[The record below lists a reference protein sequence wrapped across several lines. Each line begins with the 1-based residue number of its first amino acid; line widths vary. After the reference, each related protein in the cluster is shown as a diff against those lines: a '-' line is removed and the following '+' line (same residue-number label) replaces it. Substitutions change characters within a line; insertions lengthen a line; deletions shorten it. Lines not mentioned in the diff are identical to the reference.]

1 MKKHNLKTK
10 DLISIFFGLLVA
22 PLFFSCDGIIF
33 HEIRNEVELADA
45 KLSGDIQSIIRYNYG
60 GKECIF
66 ASTGDIYY
74 RSVDSSVV
82 DKKMEFSDFPTPNEF
97 VYSLAADTDN
107 LYALSVKIEKDDDGY
122 NVAKNRTLWYYNTS
136 TSAWESIWTAA
147 YNKNTT
153 VILFCTN
160 TPKKET
166 RHAYFRNGTT
176 ANNCVYELK
185 GSEKPG
191 DGLDAMKN
199 GSTDHSTSPTTGVR
213 SCTVLGSDVYFSSAY
228 AMVSN
233 QTGDKYSTYIYRSD
247 GKSVC
252 YSSDGNDWTSV
263 SLGGDTI
270 YSLAVCN
277 DYLLAGTYSGIIH
290 TKWSSRDSDASDS
303 LPAVPTSGNQDFETN
318 AASTLSSYYEIQSIV
333 VVDPSQIEKS
343 ATIFASSITSS
354 SSASLNNVGLWSYF
368 LSEGKWNRE

>member
-10 DLISIFFGLLVA
+10 ALISIFFGLLVA
-22 PLFFSCDGIIF
+22 PLFFSCDGVIF
-33 HEIRNEVELADA
+33 NEIRNEVELADA
-45 KLSGDIQSIIRYNYG
+45 KLSGDIQSIVRYYYG

-122 NVAKNRTLWYYNTS
+122 NVAKNRTLWYYNTT

-160 TPKKET
+160 TPKKDT
-166 RHAYFRNGTT
+166 RHAYFRNGTSVWKLDGT
-176 ANNCVYELK
+176 
-185 GSEKPG
+185 KPLTI
-191 DGLDAMKN
+191 D
-199 GSTDHSTSPTTGVR
+199 STDTDKNTPMTTGDNDNTTTPTTGVR
-213 SCTVLGSDVYFSSAY
+213 SCTVLKSDVYFSSAY

-233 QTGDKYSTYIYRSD
+233 QTASDEGGDATYIYRSD
-247 GKSVC
+247 GKSVQ
-252 YSSDGNDWTSV
+252 YSTDGSSWTSV

-270 YSLAVCN
+270 YSLAVCQ
-277 DYLLAGTYSGIIH
+277 DYLLAGTYSGLIH
-290 TKWSSRDSDASDS
+290 TKWTSTDY
-303 LPAVPTSGNQDFETN
+303 VPTSGNQDFETN

>member
-1 MKKHNLKTK
+1 MKKHNLNTK
-10 DLISIFFGLLVA
+10 ALISIFFGLLVA

-45 KLSGDIQSIIRYNYG
+45 KLSGDIQNIVRYNYG
-60 GKECIF
+60 EKECIF
-66 ASTGDIYY
+66 ASKGDIYY

-82 DKKMEFSDFPTPNEF
+82 DKKMEFSYFPTPNEF

-122 NVAKNRTLWYYNTS
+122 NVAKNRTLWYYNTT

-176 ANNCVYELK
+176 ADNCVYELN

-191 DGLDAMKN
+191 DGLDAMTN
-199 GSTDHSTSPTTGVR
+199 GSTDHTTIPTTGVR
-213 SCTVLGSDVYFSSAY
+213 SCTVFKSAVYFSSAY

-233 QTGDKYSTYIYRSD
+233 QTGDKDSTYIYRSD

-270 YSLAVCN
+270 YSLAICD

-290 TKWSSRDSDASDS
+290 TKWSSRDSDGSTS
-303 LPAVPTSGNQDFETN
+303 LPAVPTSGNQDFSTN

>member
-10 DLISIFFGLLVA
+10 ALISIFFGLLVA

-33 HEIRNEVELADA
+33 HEIRNEVELAEA
-45 KLSGDIQSIIRYNYG
+45 KLSGDIQSIIRYKYNNE
-60 GKECIF
+60 ECVF
-66 ASTGDIYY
+66 VATGEIYY
-74 RSVDSSVV
+74 RSVDESLV
-82 DKKMEFSDFPTPNEF
+82 DKKITFSNFSNPDGF
-97 VYSLAADTDN
+97 VYAIAANKDY

-122 NVAKNRTLWYYNTS
+122 NVATNRTLWVYDTS
-136 TSAWESIWTAA
+136 EGTWNSIWTAS
-147 YNKNTT
+147 YDKNAT

-160 TPKKET
+160 TPQDAT
-166 RHAYFRNGTT
+166 RDAYF
-176 ANNCVYELK
+176 
-185 GSEKPG
+185 
-191 DGLDAMKN
+191 KN
-199 GSTDHSTSPTTGVR
+199 GSDIYHLTDKTLPEKMDLTSGEDNSPVPASSAR
-213 SCTVLGSDVYFSSAY
+213 SCTVLGTTTYFSSAY

-233 QTGDKYSTYIYRSD
+233 QTGNKDSTYIYRSD

-270 YSLAVCN
+270 YSLAVCK

-290 TKWSSRDSDASDS
+290 TKWSSRDSDDSNS

-318 AASTLSSYYEIQSIV
+318 AASTLSSYYEIPAV
-333 VVDPSQIEKS
+333 LVVDPTQNEKT

-354 SSASLNNVGLWSYF
+354 SSASLNNVGLWLYF

>member
-10 DLISIFFGLLVA
+10 ALISIFFGLLVA

-45 KLSGDIQSIIRYNYG
+45 KLSGDIQNIVRYNYG

-66 ASTGDIYY
+66 ASKGDIYY

-122 NVAKNRTLWYYNTS
+122 NVAKNRTLWYYNTT
-136 TSAWESIWTAA
+136 TSAWESIWTAD

-176 ANNCVYELK
+176 ADNCVYELN

-191 DGLDAMKN
+191 DGLDAMEN

-233 QTGDKYSTYIYRSD
+233 QTANDDGGDATYIYRSD
-247 GKSVC
+247 GKSVQ
-252 YSSDGNDWTSV
+252 YSTDGSSWTSV

-270 YSLAVCN
+270 YSLAVCK
-277 DYLLAGTYSGIIH
+277 DYLLAGTYSGLIH
-290 TKWSSRDSDASDS
+290 TKWTSTDY
-303 LPAVPTSGNQDFETN
+303 VPTSGNQDFETN

-354 SSASLNNVGLWSYF
+354 SSVSLNNVGLWSYF

>member
-10 DLISIFFGLLVA
+10 ALISIFFGLLVA
-22 PLFFSCDGIIF
+22 PLFFSCDGVIF
-33 HEIRNEVELADA
+33 NEIRNEVELADA
-45 KLSGDIQSIIRYNYG
+45 KLSGDIQSIVRYYYG

-82 DKKMEFSDFPTPNEF
+82 DKKMEFSDFPTPPNEF
-97 VYSLAADTDN
+97 VYSLAADDN
-107 LYALSVKIEKDDDGY
+107 YLYALSVKIEKDDDGY
-122 NVAKNRTLWYYNTS
+122 NVAKNRTLWYYNTT

-176 ANNCVYELK
+176 TDNCVYELN

-191 DGLDAMKN
+191 DGLDAMPN
-199 GSTDHSTSPTTGVR
+199 GSTDHTTSPTTGVR

-233 QTGDKYSTYIYRSD
+233 QTANDDGGDATYIYRSD
-247 GKSVC
+247 EKSVQ
-252 YSSDGNDWTSV
+252 YSTDGSNWTSV

-270 YSLAVCN
+270 YSLAVCK
-277 DYLLAGTYSGIIH
+277 DYLLAGTYSGLIH
-290 TKWSSRDSDASDS
+290 TKWTSTDY
-303 LPAVPTSGNQDFETN
+303 VPTSGNQDFETN